1 MANATYKELSLVFG
15 CRLIEGASSES
26 LRSIV
31 IAKVLGF
38 DYVIVG
44 GGAAGSVLAARL
56 ARDSDCSVVLLER
69 GRADNNRWIHIP
81 ATFFKALQ
89 SQDADAV
96 ISDPDPS
103 LGDRPFAV
111 PQGNVLGG
119 GSSVNGMI
127 YMRGQNHDYDGW
139 AEDHGCAGWSF
150 DDVLPTFKRQER
162 NTRLN
167 DQYHGTEGRLV
178 VADPAAPHPV
188 SEHIIQAAQAAGL
201 PKSVDFN
208 GAQQEGA
215 GWYQV
220 TAFKGRRQ
228 SAAECILRPEITRE
242 NLTVLTGHLAC
253 RIVINNR
260 RAVAVKTRDEN
271 GAEVVVKAA
280 IEIVLTAGSF
290 HSPKLLMLSGVGP
303 SDELHRHGI
312 DVAHSSDEVG
322 RNLQDH
328 VGVPVTRKLT
338 GERGLY
344 GADRGV
350 QALKHGLNYFGRRR
364 GLLTSNLLEAG
375 ACADTT
381 GSGRAD
387 VQFNFAP
394 FAPGVPG
401 EPPLPFHAVQIH
413 PMTMRPKSR
422 GRLGLKSRDPSDG
435 PKFASAVLSDEADLD
450 TLRRGVR
457 LAHEI
462 FDQEPLRSIVGE
474 EIWPGPNVS
483 SVIGSNNLD
492 DAIREQAR
500 TIFHP
505 SGTCRM
511 GGSNSAVVDTKLR
524 VNGIEGLRVA
534 DCSVMPAITSGNT
547 NAPTMM
553 IADRAADFMLD
564 SLSAT
569 RRASARNARL

>member
-1 MANATYKELSLVFG
+1 ME
-15 CRLIEGASSES
+15 
-26 LRSIV
+26 
-31 IAKVLGF
+31 F

-69 GRADNNRWIHIP
+69 GRADTNRWIHIP

-96 ISDPDPS
+96 VSEPDAS
-103 LGDRPFAV
+103 LGDRLFAV
-111 PQGNVLGG
+111 PQGKVLGG

-127 YMRGQNHDYDGW
+127 YMRGQHQDYNAW
-139 AEDHGCAGWSF
+139 AENHGCAGWTF
-150 DDVLPTFKRQER
+150 DDVLPIFKRQER
-162 NTRLN
+162 NTRLSN
-167 DQYHGTEGRLV
+167 HFHGTTGRLV
-178 VADPAAPHPV
+178 VSDPAAPHPV
-188 SEHIIQAAQAAGL
+188 SERVIKAAHAAGL

-208 GAQQEGA
+208 GAHQEGA

-220 TAFKGRRQ
+220 TAFEGQRQ
-228 SAAECILRPEITRE
+228 STAECFLRPELARE

-253 RIVINNR
+253 RIVISNR
-260 RAVAVKTRDEN
+260 RAVAVEALDEIGN
-271 GAEVVVKAA
+271 EVVVKATK
-280 IEIVLTAGSF
+280 EIVLTAGSF

-303 SDELHRHGI
+303 LDELHRHGI
-312 DVAHSSDEVG
+312 DVVHASDEVG

-338 GERGLY
+338 GARGLH
-344 GADRGV
+344 GADRGLTAV
-350 QALKHGLNYFGRRR
+350 MHGINYFGRRR
-364 GLLTSNLLEAG
+364 GLLTSNLLESG
-375 ACADTT
+375 ACADTS
-381 GSGRAD
+381 GSGRPD

-394 FAPGVPG
+394 FAPGAPG
-401 EPPLPFHAVQIH
+401 KPPLPFHAVQVH

-435 PKFASAVLSDEADLD
+435 PKFTSRVLSEEADLD

-457 LAHEI
+457 LAREI
-462 FDQEPLRSIVGE
+462 FDQAPLRSIVGDE
-474 EIWPGPNVS
+474 VWPGPNVS
-483 SVIGSNNLD
+483 SMVGSNNLD
-492 DAIREQAR
+492 NSIREQAR

-505 SGTCRM
+505 AGTCLM
-511 GGSNSAVVDTKLR
+511 GGSSSAVVDAKLR

-564 SLSAT
+564 ELSNHH
-569 RRASARNARL
+569 RERPERASQ